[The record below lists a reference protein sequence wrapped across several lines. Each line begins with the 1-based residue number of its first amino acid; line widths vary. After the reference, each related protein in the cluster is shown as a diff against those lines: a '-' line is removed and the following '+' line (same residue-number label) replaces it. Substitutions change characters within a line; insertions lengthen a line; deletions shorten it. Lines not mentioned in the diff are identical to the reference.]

1 MTATAAP
8 IRHFVA
14 TELESHGADV
24 NTIVKVRQDLRLAK
38 RYASDTTITGP
49 HAFKLA
55 CAAMIALGEKDEL
68 NPHKNSRNEWVTVG
82 PYVSNAVAYVI
93 KRDLPNATA
102 EDRELVLRHALLI
115 NVASRGC

>member
-1 MTATAAP
+1 MTTATPA

-14 TELESHGADV
+14 TELESHSAEV
-24 NTIVKVRQDLRLAK
+24 NTIVRVRQDLRLTK
-38 RYASDTTITGP
+38 KYADDTTITGEQ
-49 HAFKLA
+49 ALKLA

-68 NPHKNSRNEWVTVG
+68 NPHKNSRNEWVAVG

>member
-1 MTATAAP
+1 MTAAAAP
-8 IRHFVA
+8 IRHYVA
-14 TELESHGADV
+14 TELEDHGADV
-24 NTIVKVRQDLRLAK
+24 NTIVKVRQDLRLTK
-38 RYASDTTITGP
+38 RYASNTTITSEQ
-49 HAFKLA
+49 ALKLA

-68 NPHKNSRNEWVTVG
+68 NPHKKTRDEWVTVG

-93 KRDLPNATA
+93 KRDLPNATS